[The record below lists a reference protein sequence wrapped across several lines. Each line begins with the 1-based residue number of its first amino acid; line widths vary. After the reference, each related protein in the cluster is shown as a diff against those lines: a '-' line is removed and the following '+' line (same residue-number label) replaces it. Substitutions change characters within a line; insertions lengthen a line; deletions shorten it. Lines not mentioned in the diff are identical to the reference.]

1 MMDTARHAPCPDR
14 EYPLIEMID
23 GRLPP
28 DECRQLQAHLDGCAR
43 CRTWAAAYR
52 AVDTGLEAAMQ
63 CPALSPHFERRLAER
78 IATLE
83 PRAERSV
90 LRDQASLEYRRMLQG
105 LRSATLRTLALN
117 AVATV
122 FTVIALW
129 LFAGTLIKRFPTLA
143 PGLTPDQLHLALGM
157 LGPALALA
165 ALAWSVTRG
174 FAPRFGPR
182 G

>member
-14 EYPLIEMID
+14 EYSLIEMID

-28 DECRQLQAHLDGCAR
+28 DESRQLQAHLDGCAR
-43 CRTWAAAYR
+43 CRTWEAAFR
-52 AVDTGLEAAMQ
+52 AIDTGVEAAMPR
-63 CPALSPHFERRLAER
+63 PALSPDFDRRLAER
-78 IATLE
+78 IAAIE
-83 PRAERSV
+83 PRVERSA
-90 LRDQASLEYRRMLQG
+90 LQGRALLEYERLLQG
-105 LRSATLRTLALN
+105 LRSSTLRTLALN

-129 LFAGTLIKRFPTLA
+129 LFAGTLIARFPTLA
-143 PGLTPDQLHLALGM
+143 PGLTPDQRNLALGM

>member
-14 EYPLIEMID
+14 EYSLIEMID

-28 DECRQLQAHLDGCAR
+28 DESRQLQAHLDGCAR
-43 CRTWAAAYR
+43 CRAWKAAYR
-52 AVDTGLEAAMQ
+52 AVDAGLEAALPR
-63 CPALSPHFERRLAER
+63 PALSTDFERQLAER
-78 IATLE
+78 IASME
-83 PRAERSV
+83 PRIERSV
-90 LRDQASLEYRRMLQG
+90 LRDRASLEYQRLLQG
-105 LRSATLRTLALN
+105 LRGSTLRTLALN

-129 LFAGTLIKRFPTLA
+129 LFTRTLIERFPTLA
-143 PGLTPDQLHLALGM
+143 PGLTPDERHLVLGM